1 MRDLSHQRYFLGL
14 EIAYRQDQMVL
25 CQRKYALDLL
35 EETCTVGCKPAASP
49 METNI
54 DWWNNS
60 TTLLEDACLYHHM
73 VGKLIYHT
81 VARLDISYVVSV
93 LSQFMQAPRTVHL
106 DGVYC
111 VLAYIK
117 RAPRKGLL
125 FLK

>member
-1 MRDLSHQRYFLGL
+1 MLVVYVDDIILTGSDEAEVVATKVYLRQYFVMRDLSHQQYFLGL
-14 EIAYRQDQMVL
+14 EISYRWDQMVL

-35 EETCTVGCKPAASP
+35 EETCMVGCKLAASP

-81 VARLDISYVVSV
+81 VTRLDISYVVSV
-93 LSQFMQAPRTVHL
+93 LS
-106 DGVYC
+106 
-111 VLAYIK
+111 
-117 RAPRKGLL
+117 
-125 FLK
+125 